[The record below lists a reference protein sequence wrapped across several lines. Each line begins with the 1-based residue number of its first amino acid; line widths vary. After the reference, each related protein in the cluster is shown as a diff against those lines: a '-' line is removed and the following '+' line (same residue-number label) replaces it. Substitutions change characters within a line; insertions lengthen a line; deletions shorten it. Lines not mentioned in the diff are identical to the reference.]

1 MINKVK
7 FTSQDE
13 KLLKQ
18 INGVNHNN
26 MKLLT
31 FKYMLP
37 FRIPVSNGEFFI
49 DDKNKILVK
58 ILNTTGQI
66 EYGNRLPIPFEERRS
81 IVECTTIINKHS
93 FKKVCKSTIEAD
105 NEISSIFDIQL
116 SIINHF
122 IRIIMVKFQYHN
134 VFPISKGDIQS
145 IPLYRPC
152 EIINGKHINFEMK
165 SFIIKWPDKI
175 LEDQSKNLSKKELGS
190 IFANW
195 EIYKNMSSMLPS
207 EKMRMGERYFYKEDY
222 NNSIIYYQTALE
234 TFICNFVYDYYKIYE
249 NLDDDTAK
257 KKLSSY
263 KNVVYHHFIP
273 KMKEL
278 QVYNSENIKV
288 CSDIYFNDYYDMR
301 NNIVHSGE
309 TYDKFSTE
317 NFTNIVSDIVKLVT
331 YGMKYAV
338 KNKFTQY
345 FNKNYII
352 SDNINIKE
360 ILSRYESI

>member
-1 MINKVK
+1 MISKVK
-7 FTSQDE
+7 FTSQNE

-37 FRIPVSNGEFFI
+37 FRIPVSNGEIFI
-49 DDKNKILVK
+49 DDKNKTLVK
-58 ILNTTGQI
+58 VLNTTGKI
-66 EYGNRLPIPFEERRS
+66 EYGNRLPIPFEEKRS
-81 IVECTTIINKHS
+81 IVECTTIIDKHS
-93 FKKVCKSTIEAD
+93 FKKVCKSTIEAE
-105 NEISSIFDIQL
+105 NEISSIFNIQL

-152 EIINGKHINFEMK
+152 EIIDGKCEKFETK
-165 SFIIKWPDKI
+165 AFIIKWPDKI
-175 LEDQSKNLSKKELGS
+175 LEDQSKNLSKKELGI

-195 EIYKNMSSMLPS
+195 ENYKNMSSMLPS

-234 TFICNFVYDYYKIYE
+234 TFIYNFVYNYYKIYE
-249 NLDDDTAK
+249 KLDDETTE

-278 QVYNSENIKV
+278 QVYNSGNIEV
-288 CSDIYFNDYYDMR
+288 CINNYFDNYYYMR
-301 NNIVHSGE
+301 NDIVHRGE
-309 TYDKFSTE
+309 KYDKFSAE

-331 YGMKYAV
+331 YGMGYSIE
-338 KNKFTQY
+338 NNFTQY

-352 SDNINIKE
+352 SDHVDIEE